1 MMLDP
6 SIDELQE
13 KIKSKYTLATL
24 SARRARDLSENGGED
39 LQLEDST
46 SHKYVGMALEEIRAG
61 KLYVK
66 ENNE

>member
-24 SARRARDLSENGGED
+24 SARRARDLSENRGED